1 MKKGFAIFFL
11 VLYVVSTTQVIEILK
26 LPMLLSH
33 FQDHR
38 IQDKE
43 ISFLDFLEM
52 HYLNGNPIDED
63 YAQDMKL
70 PFKSTGESTINFISF
85 YTPCTYFEP
94 FDVAP
99 IKEGTQKFFDHHNM
113 NASSF
118 LSSIWQPPKA
128 C

>member
-43 ISFLDFLEM
+43 ISFLDFLEI
-52 HYLNGNPIDED
+52 HYLNKNPIDED
-63 YAQDMKL
+63 YAQDMK
-70 PFKSTGESTINFISF
+70 
-85 YTPCTYFEP
+85 
-94 FDVAP
+94 
-99 IKEGTQKFFDHHNM
+99 
-113 NASSF
+113 
-118 LSSIWQPPKA
+118 
-128 C
+128 